1 MSKNKGTSRLVR
13 EQESQKCE
21 DTCKSCKDIITEEDA
36 GMSCDVCEQWDC
48 LTCSGISQKKDGEDT
63 GLHYICYA
71 CRSFMPTLKQINE
84 QLEQVK
90 TTQEASMNTLQ
101 QLEQGQKTNPDKL
114 ISVDEKLSELEAGLD
129 VKIRTVV
136 QEEVKQ
142 IVSDEMDKRVEQLKK
157 NIEAQVRQE
166 KVETTKKI
174 QEIKKQVEKQAKQE
188 LEPDVV
194 RTIKD
199 DIKKDMADIIQQQI
213 KENVA
218 NCHEEE
224 RQRELRKLN
233 LVVYGVKE
241 SDSKT
246 DQKQIKDIIK
256 VIDPED
262 KTSINVKNF
271 FRIGNKAATKPRPL
285 KITVENREQWRKLIT
300 DQKRLKDLT
309 ENEDSS
315 ELKNVSLA
323 PDRTMKQRE
332 ERRELQTELQRRI
345 NAGES
350 DLSIRRGKIIQKPK
364 TESKPDGTKSDTPF
378 Q

>member
-1 MSKNKGTSRLVR
+1 
-13 EQESQKCE
+13 
-21 DTCKSCKDIITEEDA
+21 
-36 GMSCDVCEQWDC
+36 
-48 LTCSGISQKKDGEDT
+48 
-63 GLHYICYA
+63 
-71 CRSFMPTLKQINE
+71 
-84 QLEQVK
+84 
-90 TTQEASMNTLQ
+90 MNTLQ

-174 QEIKKQVEKQAKQE
+174 QEIKKQFEKQAKQE

-241 SDSKT
+241 SDSEDVEQRKT
-246 DQKQIKDIIK
+246 QDQKQIKDIIK

-271 FRIGNKAATKPRPL
+271 FRIGNKAARKPRPL
-285 KITVENREQWRKLIT
+285 KNHC
-300 DQKRLKDLT
+300 
-309 ENEDSS
+309 
-315 ELKNVSLA
+315 
-323 PDRTMKQRE
+323 
-332 ERRELQTELQRRI
+332 
-345 NAGES
+345 
-350 DLSIRRGKIIQKPK
+350 
-364 TESKPDGTKSDTPF
+364 
-378 Q
+378 

>member
-1 MSKNKGTSRLVR
+1 M
-13 EQESQKCE
+13 
-21 DTCKSCKDIITEEDA
+21 
-36 GMSCDVCEQWDC
+36 
-48 LTCSGISQKKDGEDT
+48 
-63 GLHYICYA
+63 
-71 CRSFMPTLKQINE
+71 
-84 QLEQVK
+84 
-90 TTQEASMNTLQ
+90 
-101 QLEQGQKTNPDKL
+101 
-114 ISVDEKLSELEAGLD
+114 
-129 VKIRTVV
+129 
-136 QEEVKQ
+136 
-142 IVSDEMDKRVEQLKK
+142 
-157 NIEAQVRQE
+157 
-166 KVETTKKI
+166 ETTKKI

-194 RTIKD
+194 GTIKD

-241 SDSKT
+241 SDSEDVEQRKT
-246 DQKQIKDIIK
+246 QDQKQIKDIIK

-323 PDRTMKQRE
+323 PDRTMQQRE
-332 ERRELQTELQRRI
+332 ERRELQTELKRRI

-364 TESKPDGTKSDTPF
+364 MESKPDGTKSDTPF